1 MTKRLEQAIAQ
12 ARILPESEQD
22 AIAEIVLTEIEAERK
37 WDAAINNS
45 SQKLGKLADKA
56 WREHESGQ
64 SEDLDPD
71 KL

>member
-12 ARILPESEQD
+12 AKILPESEQN
-22 AIAEIVLTEIEAERK
+22 AIAEMVLAEIESERK
-37 WDAAINNS
+37 WEAAINKS
-45 SQKLGKLADKA
+45 SEKLGKLADKA

-71 KL
+71 RL